1 MTYELHMDA
10 HSDGA
15 FEGGVRA
22 VNHERKHDAEH
33 KSAQMNR
40 NHETHI
46 SQQHGNATRK
56 EAGWNGVGLGFW
68 WRLG

>member
-15 FEGGVRA
+15 FEGRVRA

-40 NHETHI
+40 NHETHTVYP
-46 SQQHGNATRK
+46 SSTETQHASKPG
-56 EAGWNGVGLGFW
+56 GVVLVSVSGGD
-68 WRLG
+68 